1 MATQVQFPDE
11 EHEAENVPEVVD
23 ELLAKEMLR
32 LDMKERTAFQ
42 EEVHGVSCVLPEETP
57 ETVAK
62 VLNQLAYELDKIPA
76 IEKQAYLR
84 SQELEGSYVQ
94 TDSFRMRFLRAS
106 TFDVPW
112 VAKRIVTFLE
122 LVSDIIGDVALQRP
136 VCLSDFSESELNCL
150 RMGRFQFLPFPDR
163 IGRRIMVCFLD
174 ETWEAFPPKTKA
186 KISLY
191 LSWTAGN
198 DVMTQRRGLVLIV
211 WFDQKF
217 KIPRRPKKPEYKD
230 HAIHST
236 RLSALHMCTP
246 DTPFYRF
253 RAAVAKMRVG
263 RSRRNLQHHAGNSME
278 NRYALQSYG
287 IPVEQM
293 PISYT
298 GKIKLKCIEQWVA
311 ARITIEYSKDIPVPN
326 KVIEYPD
333 PNDVVFR
340 PGSSCNIHSGNN
352 SFRNFL
358 ISKLREQE
366 MKSKG
371 QFNIRRK
378 AVVTEV
384 KSEVRDK
391 NGGRFLIWNDKGWWN
406 ELVDEKKIS
415 LKIEY
420 QIKELRKSIR
430 YQAPVSLKADTSIFQ
445 TTKSKDHGLPF
456 DLKQEI
462 DEDQL
467 AEAASCVAKCFSM
480 DVVSAGAF

>member
-1 MATQVQFPDE
+1 MATQIQFPDE
-11 EHEAENVPEVVD
+11 EQEAENVPEVVD

-32 LDMKERTAFQ
+32 LDMKERTAVQ
-42 EEVHGVSCVLPEETP
+42 EEVHGVNCVLPEETP
-57 ETVAK
+57 ETVSKA
-62 VLNQLAYELDKIPA
+62 LNQLAYELDKIPA

-84 SQELEGSYVQ
+84 SQKLEGSYVQ

-106 TFDVPW
+106 NFDVPW

-136 VCLSDFSESELNCL
+136 VCLSDFSDRELVCL
-150 RMGRFQFLPFPDR
+150 RMGRWQFLPFADR

-174 ETWEAFPPKTKA
+174 EIWEAFPPKTKA

-198 DVMTQRRGLVLIV
+198 DAMTQRRGLVLIV
-211 WFDQKF
+211 WFDKKF
-217 KIPRRPKKPEYKD
+217 KIPRRPHREYKD
-230 HAIHST
+230 HAMHST
-236 RLSALHMCTP
+236 RVSAFHMCTP

-263 RSRRNLQHHAGNSME
+263 RVRRSLQTHVGNSME

-298 GKIKLKCIEQWVA
+298 GKIKLKCIEQWVD
-311 ARITIEYSKDIPVPN
+311 ARIAMEGSKDNPIQN

-333 PNDVVFR
+333 PDDVVFR
-340 PGSSCNIHSGNN
+340 PGSSCNTHSGNN
-352 SFRNFL
+352 AFRNFL
-358 ISKLREQE
+358 ISKLNEQE

-378 AVVTEV
+378 AVVAEV

-430 YQAPVSLKADTSIFQ
+430 YQAPVSLKADTSIFRV
-445 TTKSKDHGLPF
+445 TKSKDHSLPF

-467 AEAASCVAKCFSM
+467 AEAASCVAQCFSM
-480 DVVSAGAF
+480 NVVPAGAF